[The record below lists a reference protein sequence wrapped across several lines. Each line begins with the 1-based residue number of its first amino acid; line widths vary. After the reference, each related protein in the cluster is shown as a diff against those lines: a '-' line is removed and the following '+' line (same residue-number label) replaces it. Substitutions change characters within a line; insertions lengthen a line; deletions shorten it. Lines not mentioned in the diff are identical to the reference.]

1 MNRKHNPLVSLVAL
15 LLALLLVIICAGC
28 GVTTETP
35 EPGEPAEASHR
46 FTYEHVAL
54 MPLLG
59 NAYIITDHDT
69 GVEYLVISGTN
80 AMGMTVLQ
88 EKEG

>member
-35 EPGEPAEASHR
+35 EPGEPAEKSGR
-46 FTYEHVAL
+46 FTYEIAAW
-54 MPLLG
+54 MPMVG

-69 GVEYLVISGTN
+69 GVEYLVVGGSQG
-80 AMGMTVLQ
+80 MGMTVLQ